1 MNLNGSKEREKKMNL
16 NGLWKK
22 NCNLELLQQ
31 ENSNNPRPDNECHI
45 LAVVDAVVVV
55 VVAVVGKKWN

>member
-1 MNLNGSKEREKKMNL
+1 MVC
-16 NGLWKK
+16 KK

-45 LAVVDAVVVV
+45 LAALAVVFAVVDVVA
-55 VVAVVGKKWN
+55 AVVGKKWN